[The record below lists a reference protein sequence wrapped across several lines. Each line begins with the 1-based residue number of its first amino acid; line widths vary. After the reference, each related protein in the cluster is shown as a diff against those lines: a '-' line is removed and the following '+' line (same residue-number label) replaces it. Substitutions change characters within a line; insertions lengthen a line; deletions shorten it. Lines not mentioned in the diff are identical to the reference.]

1 MGKEKKSK
9 GGFSGGLGFVLAAA
23 GSAVGLGNLWRF
35 PYLAA
40 QYGGGIFILCYII
53 IALTFGFA
61 LLITEI
67 AIGRKTGK
75 SPLTAYGA
83 VHKKFKFV
91 GILAAAVPML
101 ILPYYCVIGGWVTR
115 YMVTFAT
122 GGASSAAADGAFGAF
137 ISQTWSPLI
146 FFGIYLGITALV
158 ILLGVSK
165 GIEKMSKFMMPIL
178 LLLCIGI
185 AIYVLFIPGAID
197 GFLYYII
204 PDFSKFSILT
214 VCSAAGQCFF
224 SMSIAMGIMIA
235 YGSYTKKEV
244 NLNKSVT
251 QIEIFDTVVA
261 LLAGMMI
268 VPSVYAF
275 GGEEATRQSGPGLMF
290 QTMPQVFDTIPGG
303 WIVGIAFFIMVFF
316 AALTSSISIMEAVVS
331 SIMDKFKVKRWLA
344 VLIVC
349 AIAVGF
355 GVPISLGFGVWGDFL
370 ILDMDLLTF
379 FDWLTNSVTMP
390 IVAFLT
396 CILIGWVV
404 KPNYVITEVTRNGE
418 RLGRRTLYV
427 ILIKFIAPLL
437 LLMILASYTLAQFGI
452 ITM

>member
-1 MGKEKKSK
+1 MGEEKKGK

-40 QYGGGIFILCYII
+40 QHGGGIFILCYIV

-75 SPLTAYGA
+75 SPLMAYGA

-91 GILAAAVPML
+91 GLLAAAIPMI

-115 YMVTFAT
+115 YMVTFVT
-122 GGASSAAADGAFGAF
+122 GGAADAAKDGAFGAF
-137 ISQTWSPLI
+137 IGETWAPLI
-146 FFGIYLGITALV
+146 FFGIFLAITAGA

-165 GIEKMSKFMMPIL
+165 GIEKLSKVMMPIL
-178 LLLCIGI
+178 LALCIGL

-197 GFLYYII
+197 GFLYYVV
-204 PDFSKFSILT
+204 PDFSKFSVMT
-214 VCSAAGQCFF
+214 VCAAAGQCFF
-224 SMSIAMGIMIA
+224 SMSIAMGIMVA

-244 NLNKSVT
+244 NLNKSVS

-261 LLAGMMI
+261 FLAGMMI
-268 VPSVYAF
+268 VPSVFAF
-275 GGEEATRQSGPGLMF
+275 GGEEATKQSGPGLMF
-290 QTMPQVFDTIPGG
+290 QTMPQVFETIPGG

-316 AALTSSISIMEAVVS
+316 AALTSSISIMEAVAS
-331 SIMDKFKVKRWLA
+331 SVMDKFKVKRWVS
-344 VLIVC
+344 VLIVSGI
-349 AIAVGF
+349 AIAI
-355 GVPISLGFGVWGDFL
+355 GVPVSLGFGVWGNFL
-370 ILDMDLLTF
+370 ILGMDILTF
-379 FDWLTNSVTMP
+379 CDWLSNSIMMP
-390 IVAFLT
+390 VVAFLT

-427 ILIKFIAPLL
+427 VLIKFIAPVL
-437 LLMILASYTLAQFGI
+437 LLMILASYTLAQFGVI
-452 ITM
+452 SM